1 MYTMATQTNSNGSV
15 TSTST
20 KNKGGTIKSN
30 GSTPAGSFQNKPTA
44 GGNLGFG
51 GSVVHDGDYAS
62 VSNAGAAFAFNNQRP
77 VAKKTSSTIAG
88 ISNTV
93 LRSGA
98 GVPGQI
104 RAVNKL
110 ESINS
115 RLFTTAIRA
124 NKYNAFTNAFDGG
137 FPATSTD
144 DLVSNV
150 YGTGVV
156 VDVAATP
163 SLAVPG
169 KIVFANGKIGV
180 YKNYS
185 SKST

>member
-1 MYTMATQTNSNGSV
+1 MATAINTGSAS

-30 GSTPAGSFQNKPTA
+30 GSTPAGSFQNKSPA

-51 GSVVHDGDYAS
+51 GSVVYDGLDADKTNS
-62 VSNAGAAFAFNNQRP
+62 AAAFAFSNQRP

-93 LRSGA
+93 LISGA

-104 RAVNKL
+104 RAVNKV

-115 RLFTTAIRA
+115 RLFTTAIRG
-124 NKYNAFTNAFDGG
+124 NNYNSFNNTFDSG
-137 FPATSTD
+137 FPETLTD
-144 DLVSNV
+144 NLVSDV
-150 YGTGVV
+150 YGSGVV

-163 SLAVPG
+163 SRLVPG

-185 SKST
+185 SKSN

>member
-1 MYTMATQTNSNGSV
+1 MATAINSGGAS

-30 GSTPAGSFQNKPTA
+30 GSAPAGSFQNKSTA

-51 GSVVHDGDYAS
+51 GSVVYDGLDADKTNS
-62 VSNAGAAFAFNNQRP
+62 AAAFAFSNQRP

-93 LRSGA
+93 LISGA

-104 RAVNKL
+104 RAVNKIQSL
-110 ESINS
+110 KT
-115 RLFTTAIRA
+115 RKFTTAIRA

-144 DLVSNV
+144 DLVSDV